1 MNIKELKDIIKDLD
15 DDMEVIV
22 KDSEE
27 DVNYDSWS
35 LVINIDGN
43 EYLQVL
49 REPDT
54 TEDTMS
60 LEILERFNRD
70 NIQYSLDVDTGEF
83 NYTSAE
89 EKEKGEEIIKEIEK
103 EFFVS

>member
-22 KDSEE
+22 KDAEE
-27 DVNYDSWS
+27 DINYDSWG

-49 REPDT
+49 REPDLKD
-54 TEDTMS
+54 ELEA
-60 LEILERFNRD
+60 LEILERFNRE
-70 NIQYSLDVDTGEF
+70 NILYSIDPENGDI
-83 NYTSAE
+83 YYPSAE
-89 EKEKGEEIIKEIEK
+89 EKEKGEQIIREIEK
-103 EFFVS
+103 EFSIS

>member
-1 MNIKELKDIIKDLD
+1 MNIKELKEIIKDLD

-27 DVNYDSWS
+27 DINYDSCG

-49 REPDT
+49 REPDLKD
-54 TEDTMS
+54 ELEA
-60 LEILERFNRD
+60 LEILERFNRE
-70 NIQYSLDVDTGEF
+70 NILYSIDHETGDI
-83 NYTSAE
+83 YYPSAE
-89 EKEKGEEIIKEIEK
+89 EKEKAEKIIKEIEK
-103 EFFVS
+103 EFS